1 MYKDFNEKILEILLI
16 ISVCIGIATAI
27 QIGLDISLD
36 IEDVKGV
43 VSNIKVIDEIEGI

>member
-1 MYKDFNEKILEILLI
+1 MYKDFNEKIFEILLI
-16 ISVCIGIATAI
+16 ISVCIVIATAI

-36 IEDVKGV
+36 VEDVKGV